1 MRLRKWLVVGGWWLA
16 ITTPAVAQ
24 RNTAFRQFVEAG
36 LDCYRVKNYAC
47 CYEAFTKAQA
57 EDQTNAT
64 VKAWRTFCGEKSR
77 PATLSVL
84 PRPKTPGPATPAFE
98 PVDYAVDGLVCV
110 RDPKTNKYGFAT
122 ETDFRLA
129 IKCQYDEAAEFMN
142 GFARVKTGQQYGLI
156 DRQGKAIL
164 PAHFEQIGAYS
175 PQWAIVQRGD
185 LWGVM
190 QLPAGTEL
198 VPCRYET
205 VRLAG
210 AGRLWVQEPGAAT
223 GQVLLLATG
232 AAEK

>member
-1 MRLRKWLVVGGWWLA
+1 MRLARWLVIGGWWFAA
-16 ITTPAVAQ
+16 ITPAVAQ

-64 VKAWRTFCGEKSR
+64 VKAWRTFCQEKTR
-77 PATLSVL
+77 PVTASVL
-84 PRPKTPGPATPAFE
+84 PRPKTPGSATPAFE
-98 PVDYAVDGLVCV
+98 PVDYPVDGLVRV

-122 ETDFRLA
+122 ESDFRIA
-129 IKCQYDEAAEFMN
+129 VKCQYDDAGEFWA
-142 GFARVKTGQQYGLI
+142 GFSRVKTGQQYGLI

-164 PAHFEQIGAYS
+164 PAQFEQIGAYS
-175 PQWAIVQRGD
+175 STWVIVQRGG

-190 QLPAGTEL
+190 RLPTGTEL
-198 VPCRYET
+198 MPCRYET

-210 AGRLWVQEPGAAT
+210 AGQLWVQEPGATT
-223 GQVLLLATG
+223 GQVLSLATG
-232 AAEK
+232 TVEK